1 MYELPALIEDLSKI
15 KCEHTGQTIT
25 GAQAMTYCYQWTKAY
40 NAHLQVIRRN
50 SSHKRDLVD
59 LFVANLGDVPFTR
72 RVKKALTN
80 ARAHGYKTTDP
91 YELKYEDIE
100 DVKRYVNQSLKHAM
114 QFKAQF
120 DQILGITA

>member
-1 MYELPALIEDLSKI
+1 
-15 KCEHTGQTIT
+15 
-25 GAQAMTYCYQWTKAY
+25 
-40 NAHLQVIRRN
+40 

-91 YELKYEDIE
+91 YELKSEDIE

-120 DQILGITA
+120 DQSLGITAPPEPTTKPKTWDDMPPGKPVLNSYSNP